1 MKPPIKYCAIYTR
14 KSSDEGLEQEFN
26 SLDAQREACLAYI
39 QSQKSEGWMSVKQP
53 YNDGGFSGGTMERP
67 GLQQMLADIKVGKI
81 NIIVVYKIDRLTRSL
96 MDFAKLV
103 EVFDQHSV
111 TFVSVTQSFNT
122 TTSMGRL
129 TLNVLLSF
137 AQFEREVTGERIR
150 DKISASKQKGMW
162 MGGVPPIGYEIKDR
176 HLIPNEEH
184 AAFIRMIY
192 ERYLEL
198 ESIGHLTED
207 LRKRGIKTPVRA
219 SLQGNRTGDCFMT
232 RSALQHILRNPVF
245 IGKIRHKDK
254 IYDGQHPA
262 IMSEDL
268 WNAAQQKL
276 IENATG
282 IRGTRRLP
290 GEPKPLQGKIYDV
303 EGNLYSPSFTHQ
315 RGKRYRYYISQNLLQ
330 YREHPKGVIAR
341 IPAHEIEIFV
351 HRAVENLLR
360 DKEKSAEIL
369 GLDTERDH
377 KILNII
383 SANISELDDLACAV
397 QRVVVDVDS
406 LTVKIGRSALV
417 RYVGHALKL
426 KINSPLESQ
435 VFDLQIPYL
444 TKRAFKGTTILR
456 PDQKKK
462 DMFDLPPQELRN
474 LVRGFVWR
482 DAHFKGE
489 TLEQIATREGF
500 SDAFVGRLIRQTFE
514 VI

>member
-1 MKPPIKYCAIYTR
+1 MKPPTKHCAIYTR

-39 QSQKSEGWMSVKQP
+39 QSQKSEGWTPVKQQ

-67 GLQQMLADIKVGKI
+67 GLQQMLTDIKAGKI
-81 NIIVVYKIDRLTRSL
+81 NIIVVYKIDRLTRAL

-162 MGGVPPIGYEIKDR
+162 MGGVPPIGYEVKDR
-176 HLIPNEEH
+176 RLIPNEGH

-198 ESIGHLTED
+198 ESIGHLAED
-207 LRKRGIKTPVRA
+207 LRRCGIKTPVRA
-219 SLQGNRTGDCFMT
+219 SLQGNKTGDCLMT
-232 RSALQHILRNPVF
+232 RGALQHILRNPVF

-254 IYDGQHPA
+254 IYDGQHPP
-262 IMSEDL
+262 IMSEEL
-268 WNAAQQKL
+268 WNAVQNKQ
-276 IENATG
+276 IENSVDT
-282 IRGTRRLP
+282 RGTRRLP
-290 GEPKPLQGKIYDV
+290 GEPKPLQGKIYDI

-351 HRAVENLLR
+351 HKAVGDLLR
-360 DKEKSAEIL
+360 KKEKAADLFDLNVE
-369 GLDTERDH
+369 EDH
-377 KILNII
+377 KSLNVI
-383 SANISELDDLACAV
+383 STHLPELDDLVGSV
-397 QRVVVDVDS
+397 QKVVVDVDS
-406 LTVKIGRSALV
+406 LTIKIDRVELA
-417 RYVGHALKL
+417 RYV
-426 KINSPLESQ
+426 SQ
-435 VFDLQIPYL
+435 VLKMKIDPLTEGKTFDLQIPYL
-444 TKRAFKGTTILR
+444 TKRAFKGVTIMR

-462 DMFDLPPQELRN
+462 DFFDLPPQELRN
-474 LVRGFVWR
+474 LIRGFIWR
-482 DAHFKGE
+482 DDHFKGE
-489 TLEQIATREGF
+489 TLEQIAAREGF
-500 SDAFVGRLIRQTFE
+500 SDAFVGRLIRRTFE
-514 VI
+514 AA